1 MNRSSHSSESPICD
15 TCHISVGMLNSE
27 WILKRGRSIRRFQN
41 WFAQKY
47 GPFLTLGISETG
59 LENFENAQDRMCSI
73 AGKSYLRGNP
83 QHPAFHYCPT
93 HPRPH
98 FRCGSCSH
106 PCGVLGDRGH
116 STELGSS
123 RPECQSRRALG
134 IAWLVPRVDRVAE
147 QYDDRGN
154 HTQDLRCERGIQF
167 PRRSSRGFCR
177 R

>member
-1 MNRSSHSSESPICD
+1 VNRSLHSSESPICD

-59 LENFENAQDRMCSI
+59 LENFENA
-73 AGKSYLRGNP
+73 
-83 QHPAFHYCPT
+83 
-93 HPRPH
+93 H